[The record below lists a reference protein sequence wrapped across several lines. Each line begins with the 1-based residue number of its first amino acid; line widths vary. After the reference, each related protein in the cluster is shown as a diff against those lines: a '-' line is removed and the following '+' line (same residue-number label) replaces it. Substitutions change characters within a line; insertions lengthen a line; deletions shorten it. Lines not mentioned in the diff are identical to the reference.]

1 MIKKTLLVVVLLLS
15 IVCSQLVVAQHSLG
29 VTGLLNIPSAD
40 MQQDGTFMAG
50 ANYLPQEMLPREWGY
65 NSGNYFVNLTFL
77 PFMEVAYR
85 CTLLKVEET
94 GKWNQDRSVSLR
106 LRPLKEGKW
115 WPAVVIGSNDAFTTG
130 ELNPFLDSGGNRYFS
145 SVYAV
150 GTKHFRFYGH
160 DIGVTVGGMCRF
172 VVIARTKRCLVG

>member
-1 MIKKTLLVVVLLLS
+1 MIKKSLLFIVFLLS

-40 MQQDGTFMAG
+40 MQRDGTFMAG

-85 CTLLKVEET
+85 L
-94 GKWNQDRSVSLR
+94 SL
-106 LRPLKEGKW
+106 
-115 WPAVVIGSNDAFTTG
+115 I
-130 ELNPFLDSGGNRYFS
+130 
-145 SVYAV
+145 
-150 GTKHFRFYGH
+150 H
-160 DIGVTVGGMCRF
+160 I
-172 VVIARTKRCLVG
+172 